1 MIAHLGTVM
10 QLVIR
15 VRDDACAGFDAFFD
29 LKIPIDPLARNLDYL
44 GLAIFNDIDFAVFD
58 AGFWNS
64 QLILSYGSLDRLPIH
79 KVVAAQIGIN
89 LIVRVIAL
97 LIGRWYGCQI
107 ADRRVCLLAGC

>member
-10 QLVIR
+10 QLAIWVG
-15 VRDDACAGFDAFFD
+15 DDLLTSLDAAFDF
-29 LKIPIDPLARNLDYL
+29 KIFVDPLTFNGNCL
-44 GLAIFNDIDFAVFD
+44 GLAIFNNVDLAVPN
-58 AGFWNS
+58 AGLWNS
-64 QLILSYGSLDRLPIH
+64 QLILNYGSLDRLPIH

-97 LIGRWYGCQI
+97 RIGRWYGCQI